1 MAAPIALLPGMV
13 PPDFQAAITRV
24 TNAALSLDDLNTV
37 ALMQEVVGML
47 AELNPVY
54 TTGSGSVP
62 PPPPPATAVWTFDP
76 ALRFLL
82 GSAAVPPPTLELTFD
97 PALRFLVSQ

>member
-1 MAAPIALLPGMV
+1 MAAPIAQLPGMV
-13 PPDFQAAITRV
+13 PPDFQAAINRV

-37 ALMQEVVGML
+37 ALLQEVVGLL

-54 TTGSGSVP
+54 TIGSGSIP
-62 PPPPPATAVWTFDP
+62 PPPPPGIALWTFDP

-82 GSAAVPPPTLELTFD
+82 GSAAVPPPVLELTFD